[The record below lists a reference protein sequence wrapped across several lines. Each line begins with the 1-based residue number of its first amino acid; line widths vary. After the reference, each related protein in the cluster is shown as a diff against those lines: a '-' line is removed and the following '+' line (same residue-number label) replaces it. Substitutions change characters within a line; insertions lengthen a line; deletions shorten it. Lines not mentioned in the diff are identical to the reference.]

1 MGILDTLFLKHE
13 TWIKYV
19 KSFGCSDDI
28 AEDFVQEMYIKIH
41 NYIQKT
47 NADLMYNENEINFF
61 FVYVTLKNLYYDNL
75 RQKKKVLIVAI
86 ENVELED
93 EDYSENNFENQN
105 EKLKAW
111 KKNLQSEID
120 RIKNYSKEKNN
131 LIYIKFIYEKIF
143 EEKISITK
151 LSQDVGITYW
161 SLRNT
166 ILIIKE
172 QIKNGA

>member
-1 MGILDTLFLKHE
+1 MDILNTLFLKHE

-28 AEDFVQEMYIKIH
+28 SEDFVQEMYIKIF
-41 NYIQKT
+41 NYTQKT
-47 NADLMYNENEINFF
+47 NADLMFNENEINFF

-86 ENVELED
+86 ESIDLE
-93 EDYSENNFENQN
+93 EQDYIESEFENQN
-105 EKLKAW
+105 AKLVAW
-111 KKNLQSEID
+111 KTNLQSEID
-120 RIKNYSKEKNN
+120 RIKSYSKEKNN
-131 LIYIKFIYEKIF
+131 LIYIKFIFEKIF